1 MSTITFDTL
10 KFTKTLQKAGFPAE
24 QAEAIAQAQSEALS
38 EATTTSLATRRDIE
52 ELRYEVRM
60 TKWMVGLSLALS
72 VGILSILTKLF
83 FALPH

>member
-1 MSTITFDTL
+1 MSSITFDTL
-10 KFTKTLQKAGFPAE
+10 KFTKTLQKAGIPPE

-72 VGILSILTKLF
+72 AGILSILTKLF